1 MGEEHE
7 VFIESSFRGYHAY
20 FVNASVAIGEVLT
33 CERDHD
39 NVHDKYAVAV
49 KNEDQTLVG
58 HVPIELSKIFSR
70 YYGEIEAECIGALYN
85 KGEGKGLEIP
95 VHYKL
100 TGNYK
105 YLEKMVSR
113 IKGRESTSG
122 LNISEVKKCT

>member
-7 VFIESSFRGYHAY
+7 VFIESSVRGYHAY

-39 NVHDKYAVAV
+39 NVHDKYAIAV

-70 YYGEIEAECIGALYN
+70 FLWNLYGTMGRLRQNVLVLGTTKAR
-85 KGEGKGLEIP
+85 GKGLKFQWIIN
-95 VHYKL
+95 L
-100 TGNYK
+100 
-105 YLEKMVSR
+105 
-113 IKGRESTSG
+113 
-122 LNISEVKKCT
+122 